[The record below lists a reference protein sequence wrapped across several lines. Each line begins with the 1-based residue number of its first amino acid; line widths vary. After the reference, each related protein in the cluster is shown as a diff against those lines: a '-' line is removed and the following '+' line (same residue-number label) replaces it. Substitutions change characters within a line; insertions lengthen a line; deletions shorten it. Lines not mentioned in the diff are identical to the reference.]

1 MARLVPDDA
10 AYARWLRVVQDRD
23 REPGAIERGIS
34 FWISGVL
41 VFFAFV
47 TLVSLLSSHII

>member
-23 REPGAIERGIS
+23 REPGPIERGIS